1 MFHIFPE
8 RNTCTW
14 LSAVF
19 QSFTIALG
27 LCILI
32 SLPASGAPG
41 KWTLQK
47 IIIVQVLDKN
57 ELKLNRNCDIAQ
69 KLDFSSII
77 DSFVKQKAQKHL
89 LNNND

>member
-1 MFHIFPE
+1 MNSPKI
-8 RNTCTW
+8 
-14 LSAVF
+14 
-19 QSFTIALG
+19 
-27 LCILI
+27 
-32 SLPASGAPG
+32 
-41 KWTLQK
+41 

-57 ELKLNRNCDIAQ
+57 ELNLNRNCDIAQ